1 MTEQQFLALHT
12 TETGYNLNSLWFI
25 NVNYDDSIPE
35 VPLYARTLTAAQHYI
50 VGITITRRAKIVDG
64 VSSVDINKILQGI
77 NKVRFSFDGYDYAL
91 NIRSKAYYPTGTNGF
106 PYFYFRVSPFIIPG
120 GAYNQLTDPEVDL
133 DVLVD
138 FTPFIEDLQFL
149 FSDYDPVYNNIQR
162 SRKSYKIVV
171 SDRNQNATIP
181 TNFEAIYNGTAEKA
195 EVLDSIYYDTG
206 WINGRYEGT
215 KTSANNYAGLVP
227 SIAGRSFEGEVYS
240 GDAEYDSFCV
250 LGSTG
255 RVYEELFHTGPRDLP
270 RFTSSSLGIYIP
282 TTLTTNT
289 TTIEYVSGSYITG
302 SVEVGDILMIDQEK
316 IKVVSLQPLATP
328 YPTFTV
334 KRGYVGT
341 ADAPHVAD
349 TEIWKIT
356 RTDLFRFTTSRAKS
370 SILDNSIVYVKE
382 TNTAL
387 YTDEFG
393 TVHNA
398 VTCSVATF
406 TLDNP

>member
-12 TETGYNLNSLWFI
+12 TQTGYNINNLWYI

-50 VGITITRRAKIVDG
+50 VGITVTRRAKVVDG
-64 VSSVDINKILQGI
+64 VSSVDITEILQGI

-91 NIRSKAYYPTGTNGF
+91 NITSRAYYTTGTNGF
-106 PYFYFRVSPFIIPG
+106 PYFYFRVSPFLIPG

-138 FTPFIEDLQFL
+138 FSPFIEDLQFL
-149 FSDYDPVYNNIQR
+149 FADYDPIYNNIQR

-171 SDRNQNATIP
+171 SDRNQNANIP
-181 TNFEAIYNGTAEKA
+181 TNFQAIYDGTAEYA
-195 EVLDSIYYDTG
+195 EVLDNIYYDTG

-215 KTSANNYAGLVP
+215 KTSADNYAGLVP
-227 SIAGRSFEGEVYS
+227 SIAGRSFQGEVYN
-240 GDAEYDSFCV
+240 GDAEYDTFCV
-250 LGSTG
+250 IGSTD
-255 RVYEELFHTGPRDLP
+255 RIYEELFHTGPRDLP

-282 TTLTTNT
+282 TLLTTNT
-289 TTIEYVSGSYITG
+289 TTIAYVSGSYITG

-316 IKVVSLQPLATP
+316 MKVVSLQPLATP
-328 YPTFTV
+328 NPTFTV

-341 ADAPHVAD
+341 SDVVHTAD
-349 TEIWKIT
+349 TEIWKIA

-370 SILDNSIVYVKE
+370 SILDNTVVYVKE

-393 TVHNA
+393 TVYNS
-398 VTCSVATF
+398 VTCSVATS
-406 TLDNP
+406 